1 MKQHITK
8 WGIDPSGNE
17 IDLYTLTNEN
27 GIKICIS
34 NYGAIITSIQTP
46 DKHGVSGEIAL
57 GFDSAEGYLN
67 ENYINN
73 CPYFGAIAGRYANR
87 IANGE
92 FSIDGKK
99 YKLATNN
106 LGNALHGGING
117 FDKKIWKGK
126 LISGEGFESV
136 ELKYTSP
143 HLEEGFPGN
152 LSVTVIYKLS
162 NSNELSIEIGAITD
176 QATVLNLA
184 NHTYFNL
191 SGCRKPITGHK
202 LTIFSQR
209 MLETKELIPTGK
221 FLDISDTA
229 YDFSKSKSIG
239 RDIDSLPFGYDNS
252 YALETS
258 KGVITKVALLQEEES
273 GRYLEIFTDEP
284 SLQLY
289 TGFYIP
295 EVTGHEGLKYGKY
308 MGVALET
315 QHFPDS
321 PNQPHFPSTVLKQ
334 GEVFNSKTIFCFG
347 ITAEKFTF

>member
-1 MKQHITK
+1 MKHQIKK

-17 IDLYTLTNEN
+17 IVLYSLTNDN

-34 NYGAIITSIQTP
+34 SYGAIITSIQTP
-46 DKHGVSGEIAL
+46 DRYGVADEIAL

-67 ENYINN
+67 DNYINN

-92 FSIDGKK
+92 FSIDGRI
-99 YKLATNN
+99 YRLAKNN
-106 LGNALHGGING
+106 LNNSLHGGIKG

-126 LISGEGFESV
+126 LISGEGFEGV

-152 LSVTVIYKLS
+152 LSVTVLYKLS
-162 NSNELSIEIGAITD
+162 NSNELAIEIGAITD
-176 QATVLNLA
+176 KATVLNLT

-191 SGCRKPITGHK
+191 SGCSKPITGHK

-229 YDFSKSKSIG
+229 YDFSKSKTIG
-239 RDIDSLPFGYDNS
+239 CDIDSLPYGYDNS

-258 KGVITKVALLQEEES
+258 KGVITKVALLQEEGS
-273 GRYLEIFTDEP
+273 GRHLEIFTDEP

-295 EVTGHEGLKYGKY
+295 EVTGHKGLKYGKY

-315 QHFPDS
+315 EHFPDS
-321 PNQPHFPSTVLKQ
+321 PNQPEFPSTLLSP
-334 GEVFNSKTIFCFG
+334 GETFQSKTIFRFG
-347 ITAEKFTF
+347 VDK